1 MSLNRIVIFILLIV
15 ILVGTLFPLL
25 WMFYSSLLSKST
37 VLVSLGG
44 VLKQPL
50 TLKNYG
56 EVFSQAP
63 FGRFFFNSM
72 FVAVV
77 VTFGNLIFCAMVGYA
92 LARREFPFKRS
103 LFLSILLVLMVPA
116 HILIIPLFVLINKI
130 GWYDTY
136 WALIVPW
143 LVNPLGIFLMRQYIQ
158 TLPPDLEEA
167 ARLDGAGEFRVL
179 FGIVMPLC
187 KPALAVV
194 AIQVFLQNWNSF
206 LFPFILTTSESMRTV
221 PVALALYQGYQ
232 RIDWPHLFAAS
243 GLSTLPIL
251 AVFLLFQRQ
260 IVSGL
265 TAGAL
270 KQ

>member
-1 MSLNRIVIFILLIV
+1 MKIEKLLVFILL
-15 ILVGTLFPLL
+15 LVLLAGTLFPLI
-25 WMFYSSLLSKST
+25 WMIYSSLLGRSF
-37 VLVSLGG
+37 SLAGVTDLFQGG
-44 VLKQPL
+44 L
-50 TLKNYG
+50 TFRNYS

-63 FGRFFFNSM
+63 FGRFFLNSI
-72 FVAVV
+72 FVAGV
-77 VTFGNLIFCAMVGYA
+77 VTIGNLLSCSMVGYA
-92 LARREFPFKRS
+92 LARKRFPFKKGL
-103 LFLSILLVLMVPA
+103 LFSVLLVLMIPA
-116 HILIIPLFVLINKI
+116 HILIIPMYLLINKL

-158 TLPPDLEEA
+158 TLPHDLEEA
-167 ARLDGAGEFRVL
+167 ARIDGAGEFKIL
-179 FGIVMPLC
+179 FKVVMPLC

-194 AIQVFLQNWNSF
+194 AIQVFLQNWNMF
-206 LFPFILTTSESMRTV
+206 LFPFILTSSESMRTV

-232 RIDWPHLFAAS
+232 NIDWPHLFAAS

-251 AVFLLFQRQ
+251 AVFLFFQRQ

>member
-1 MSLNRIVIFILLIV
+1 MKFGKIGLFILLFIM
-15 ILVGTLFPLL
+15 LAGTLFPLV
-25 WMFYSSLLSKST
+25 WMIYSSLLPKIA
-37 VLVSLGG
+37 SLSRFSDLFG
-44 VLKQPL
+44 QAL
-50 TLKNYG
+50 TLQNYK
-56 EVFSQAP
+56 EVFWQAP
-63 FGRFFFNSM
+63 FGRFFFNSVL
-72 FVAVV
+72 VATV
-77 VTFGNLIFCAMVGYA
+77 VTLGNLLFCSMVGYA
-92 LARREFPFKRS
+92 LARKVFRFKKG
-103 LFLSILLVLMVPA
+103 LFLSVVLVLMVPA
-116 HILIIPLFVLINKI
+116 HILIIPLFVLINKL

-136 WALIVPW
+136 WALMVPW

-158 TLPPDLEEA
+158 TLPADLEEA
-167 ARLDGAGEFRVL
+167 ARIDGAGEFRIL
-179 FGIVMPLC
+179 FRIVMPLC

-206 LFPFILTTSESMRTV
+206 LFPFILTNSESMRTV

-232 RIDWPHLFAAS
+232 SIDWPHLFAAS

-251 AVFLLFQRQ
+251 AMFLFFQRQ

>member
-1 MSLNRIVIFILLIV
+1 MKAGKIAIFLLLLLI
-15 ILVGTLFPLL
+15 LAGTLFPLF
-25 WMFYSSLLSKST
+25 WMFYSSLLAKSVT
-37 VLVSLGG
+37 LTRLSDFFQSG
-44 VLKQPL
+44 VFF
-50 TLKNYG
+50 KNYQ
-56 EVFSQAP
+56 EVFSRAP
-63 FGRFFFNSM
+63 FGRFFFNSI
-72 FVAVV
+72 FVAVT
-77 VTFGNLIFCAMVGYA
+77 VTLGNLLFCSMVGYA
-92 LARREFPFKRS
+92 LARKIFPFKKS
-103 LFLSILLVLMVPA
+103 LFMTVILVLMVPT
-116 HILIIPLFVLINKI
+116 HILIIPLFILINKL

-158 TLPPDLEEA
+158 VLPADLEDA
-167 ARLDGAGEFRVL
+167 ARIDGAGEFKILFRIVL
-179 FGIVMPLC
+179 PLC

-194 AIQVFLQNWNSF
+194 AIQVFLQNWNMF
-206 LFPFILTTSESMRTV
+206 LFPFILTSSESMRTV

-232 RIDWPHLFAAS
+232 SIDWPHLFAAS

-251 AVFLLFQRQ
+251 ALFIFFQRQ